1 MKKILII
8 SHTGDI
14 SFFKI
19 GSHHYAN
26 GLAQNN
32 LVSYIGT
39 PSSLIH
45 KMMRKTVKGQK
56 KLDDSVNVIKPVT
69 IFPITLKYNK
79 ICSSINKSFW
89 QLSLLHLKKN
99 NFDVVICDYP
109 YFEPLLGILSY
120 KMLIYRP
127 TDNYLQMSGDKVKY
141 YERKII
147 AKSDIVIGTSQ
158 DVIASIKK
166 QYPDEFKAKKY
177 FVISNGFD
185 HLHFDSRTKDS
196 VRTGS
201 VYIGSLDYRFDF
213 DALELLCKNFSDHF
227 FDIYGPIEKNSE
239 DKVTELKEKY
249 KNLNFYGAISYNDVP
264 IVLSKYKVGLLL
276 LNDHL
281 SNKGRSPMKLWEYAA
296 SGLQVLYSQVEHECT
311 YDFLFKYDKCNLVE
325 KYLLAYQAP
334 CNRDIKTSLMQYS
347 WQNKVR
353 EIENIISE
361 FINDQ

>member
-39 PSSLIH
+39 PTSLAH
-45 KMMRKTVKGQK
+45 KLMRKTVRGEK
-56 KLDDSVNVIKPVT
+56 KLDDVVNIIKPIT
-69 IFPITLKYNK
+69 IFPITIKYNK
-79 ICSSINKSFW
+79 ICSSINKLFW
-89 QLSLLHLKKN
+89 QLSLLNLKKN
-99 NFDVVICDYP
+99 KFDVVICDYP
-109 YFEPLLGILSY
+109 YFEPLLCLLNYKILV
-120 KMLIYRP
+120 YRP
-127 TDNYLQMSGDKVKY
+127 TDNYLQMSGVKVKY

-147 AKSDIVIGTSQ
+147 DKSNIVIGTSQ
-158 DVIASIKK
+158 DVIENLKK
-166 QYPDEFKAKKY
+166 QYPDELREKKR

-185 HLHFDSRTKDS
+185 HLHFDSSNKNA

-213 DALELLCKNFSDHF
+213 DALEVLCKKFPNDL
-227 FDIYGPIEKNSE
+227 FDIYGPIERNSE
-239 DKVTELKEKY
+239 DKVSILKEKY
-249 KNLNFYGAISYNDVP
+249 NNLNFYGAVSYNDVP
-264 IVLSKYKVGLLL
+264 VILSKYKIGLLL
-276 LNDHL
+276 LNNHL

-296 SGLQVLYSQVEHECT
+296 SGLQVLYSQVEHEST
-311 YDFLFKYDKCNLVE
+311 YDFLFKYDKYDLVE
-325 KYLLAYQAP
+325 KYLLAYQMP
-334 CNRDIKTSLMQYS
+334 YNQDIKKSLMQYS
-347 WQNKVR
+347 WHNKVR